1 MAHLTEDDLMG
12 HVMIVG
18 ASGAGKTNLLLYMMQ
33 HIAKSK
39 KAGIIFIDPH
49 GDASLQLKATVPET
63 TVFDPVYAPFALNPM
78 DLGEYSSKE
87 ERKVMVQRRVGELVN
102 MMKDMFGVEQS
113 RSPRLLWIFRGLLY
127 FLYSI
132 SDTPTFL
139 DLYFLL
145 SELLSSPSRVK
156 GMMKS
161 GDEVL
166 SKTADAMAELEPTAF
181 TAVMNRISNFVMPA
195 GSFTSRTFCTRKSTV
210 DFLKMV
216 SEPGV
221 YAFRLARNILP
232 EDFRSVL
239 TSTVILNVFYAVEK
253 RKKIFDS
260 TGKELFPVHLIVD
273 EFQTVASLETLEV
286 ILSEA
291 RKFGLFLVT
300 ANQHLTQIPEALL
313 KSLEGNSRLIFSF
326 RVGPDDAKELAK
338 VMGNPDLE
346 QILTTLP
353 NYTAIVKRVDKVYIF
368 RVPKAEYG
376 DEIKALES
384 IKRDVKLEE
393 DRKPIYASA
402 FGRGPPMTP
411 AQWAVLSYL
420 FVHAPQVSYEALK
433 NEMFKKYAWDES
445 VTLSALNYLMDSGYV
460 RASRSLSGIYYE
472 ASRMALERFFL
483 RTEEVI
489 SKRAGGAEHN
499 AIARALIR
507 RFWEAGYWVE
517 ADTGEP
523 AEEKPDLLVFRP
535 IEEQKASKEI
545 MKKVRDPE
553 NWDVPVA
560 YEIETLSNDPS
571 WIRHNLE
578 KNREK
583 GYHVVFVVS
592 DEEKARKLR
601 EILGQGE
608 YSVLVVPLQKSEAS

>member
-1 MAHLTEDDLMG
+1 MPTLRDEDLIG

-18 ASGAGKTNLLLYMMQ
+18 ASGAGKTNLLLYIMQ
-33 HIAKSK
+33 HLAKNK
-39 KAGIIFIDPH
+39 NVGIIFVDPH

-63 TVFDPVYAPFALNPM
+63 TIFDPVYAPFALNPM
-78 DLGEYSSKE
+78 DLGEYSNEE
-87 ERKVMVQRRVGELVN
+87 ERKIMVQRRVGELVN

-113 RSPRLLWIFRGLLY
+113 KSPRLLWIFRGLLY

-145 SELLSSPSRVK
+145 SELLANPAKVK
-156 GMMKS
+156 GMMKG

-166 SKTADAMAELEPTAF
+166 SKTADAMAELESTAF

-232 EDFRSVL
+232 DDFRNVL

-260 TGKELFPVHLIVD
+260 MNKELFPVYLVVD
-273 EFQTVASLETLEV
+273 EFQTVASLETLDV

-313 KSLEGNSRLIFSF
+313 KSLEGNSRLIFAF

-346 QILTTLP
+346 QVLTTLP
-353 NYTAIVKRVDKVYIF
+353 NYTAIVKRVDKIYFF

-393 DRKPIYASA
+393 DRKPIYMSA
-402 FGRGPPMTP
+402 FGGGPPMTP
-411 AQWAVLSYL
+411 AQWAVLSFLYIN
-420 FVHAPQVSYEALK
+420 APQVSYETLK

-445 VTLSALNYLMDSGYV
+445 VTLSALNYLIDNGFV
-460 RASRSLSGIYYE
+460 KASRSVDAIYYE
-472 ASRMALERFFL
+472 LTQIALERFFGS
-483 RTEEVI
+483 TEEVV

-499 AIARALIR
+499 AIARILIK
-507 RFWEAGYWVE
+507 RFWEAGYWVDV
-517 ADTGEP
+517 DTGEP
-523 AEEKPDLLVFRP
+523 GGEKPDMLVFKP
-535 IEEQKASKEI
+535 IEEQKASKDI
-545 MKKVRDPE
+545 IKKVRDPE
-553 NWDVPVA
+553 NWDMPVA
-560 YEIETLSNDPS
+560 YEIETLNNDPA
-571 WIRHNLE
+571 WIRHNFE

-583 GYHVVFVVS
+583 GYQVVFVVS
-592 DEEKARKLR
+592 DEEKAKKLK
-601 EILGQGE
+601 EILGAGD
-608 YSVLVVPLQKSEAS
+608 YSILIVQIPTT